1 MGNWIPRLH
10 CRQLL
15 DIKSSYLETE
25 KLNMEMRWD
34 MHDHFILTTHGR
46 SYKIG
51 IKNHRI
57 FLIGTQVR
65 DKESS

>member
-1 MGNWIPRLH
+1 MGNWILRLH
-10 CRQLL
+10 CWQLS
-15 DIKSSYLETE
+15 DIKCSYLETE

-34 MHDHFILTTHGR
+34 MHDQFILPTHGR

-51 IKNHRI
+51 IRNHRI